1 MERAKEG
8 GRERAWHLEI
18 AATRYH
24 GNQTKLMIR
33 PICMILYLLYV
44 YLWYSRI
51 SRLLLTYFVCG
62 EMVEGLFYNLHRSTY
77 NLLLESKRE
86 GERDIYEVHNEGM
99 KLYDKTFEILVNSF
113 IPY

>member
-1 MERAKEG
+1 
-8 GRERAWHLEI
+8 
-18 AATRYH
+18 
-24 GNQTKLMIR
+24 
-33 PICMILYLLYV
+33 MILYLLYV

-51 SRLLLTYFVCG
+51 SRLLLRYFVCG
-62 EMVEGLFYNLHRSTY
+62 EMVEGLFYNLHRNTY